1 MFTTVNPLNQSKAK
15 LFLRSKLRS
24 TAEVEVVYLYT
35 RGPCQ
40 WISYMPYVDFG
51 ENVTCG
57 FSRFSKCRLII
68 IVVVIIITIL
78 EITLFRNRETPG
90 DGRWRPTGGNVIYIY
105 MYIYVLQRC
114 AVWGCVF
121 GQDCSLQHSRILYK
135 YIYCTLIETTLRR
148 HLEMST

>member
-15 LFLRSKLRS
+15 LFLRPKLRS
-24 TAEVEVVYLYT
+24 TAEVEVVYLYYT

-51 ENVTCG
+51 ENATCG

-78 EITLFRNRETPG
+78 ETTLFRNRETPG

-105 MYIYVLQRC
+105 IC
-114 AVWGCVF
+114 ITAVCRMGLCVRPR
-121 GQDCSLQHSRILYK
+121 L
-135 YIYCTLIETTLRR
+135 
-148 HLEMST
+148 